1 MAKWRINY
9 WSAHK
14 IAAPAAYC
22 VVDGK
27 IVLLAFSQMPLM
39 FAANRKVVEGYVF
52 AAFTYSEKFT
62 REEIVTY
69 QAFNFATLGGRV
81 LISADH
87 ASLYSVH
94 YSHLQRKGKVF
105 GDDDFFDYKDIII
118 AAPHKNLRVRLGGIL

>member
-27 IVLLAFSQMPLM
+27 IVLLAFSQMPQ
-39 FAANRKVVEGYVF
+39 GYVF

-81 LISADH
+81 LIFADH